1 LRKELIKL
9 RKEYNLT
16 QFELAQILGISE
28 VYVRKLEKCTRNPS
42 ISLMLKIE
50 ALFGVSMKDIFP
62 DIFLIKNDTKR
73 IKILA

>member
-1 LRKELIKL
+1 MRKELIKL

>member
-1 LRKELIKL
+1 MRKELIKL
-9 RKEYNLT
+9 RKENNLT

-28 VYVRKLEKCTRNPS
+28 VYVRKLEKCTRNRS
-42 ISLMLKIE
+42 IYLMLKIE